1 MNRKENFDVYLKQIL
16 KSLKRINP
24 KIVIVFGSYIN
35 GRIDED
41 SDIDLL
47 IVLDENKIPKSYDE
61 KLDMK
66 LKIRKL
72 IRGINRKIAIDLL
85 VYTIPEYEEFMKSG
99 SSFSREIRETG
110 KILYEKAS

>member
-1 MNRKENFDVYLKQIL
+1 MDRKENFDVYLKQIL

-47 IVLDENKIPKSYDE
+47 IVLDEKKVPKSYDE